1 VVFLFHPSGMD
12 VQEQPGHTKGH
23 ADAPPDT
30 PEDMRRVRTR
40 TSGQHRAGPGGMR
53 RVSQQCERLYTPDTI
68 GVVVTPVLCPAGAA
82 GVYSTSTGAP
92 GCVRVMGVPGWVA
105 VDFWSWT
112 TGGGSCLRVP
122 ALHGTRVAPRE
133 TRYAHAGGGKVF
145 SFLFRK
151 EKLRPSNER
160 IGKRTHATS
169 QGACI
174 RHRDKRADTQ
184 RQSVNSD
191 AR

>member
-1 VVFLFHPSGMD
+1 VAFLFHPSEMD
-12 VQEQPGHTKGH
+12 VQEQPGHTQGH

-105 VDFWSWT
+105 VDFGVGRQGVGLVFVCPHCMEPGLHPGRRVMPMLAAAKSFPFYFVKR
-112 TGGGSCLRVP
+112 SCALRMS
-122 ALHGTRVAPRE
+122 ALANEPMPPHKVLVFDTETSGLIPRDN
-133 TRYAHAGGGKVF
+133 R
-145 SFLFRK
+145 
-151 EKLRPSNER
+151 
-160 IGKRTHATS
+160 
-169 QGACI
+169 
-174 RHRDKRADTQ
+174 
-184 RQSVNSD
+184 
-191 AR
+191 

>member
-1 VVFLFHPSGMD
+1 MR
-12 VQEQPGHTKGH
+12 PGYGR
-23 ADAPPDT
+23 PR
-30 PEDMRRVRTR
+30 MGR
-40 TSGQHRAGPGGMR
+40 GG
-53 RVSQQCERLYTPDTI
+53 L
-68 GVVVTPVLCPAGAA
+68 
-82 GVYSTSTGAP
+82 
-92 GCVRVMGVPGWVA
+92 
-105 VDFWSWT
+105 WSWT

-184 RQSVNSD
+184 RQWQIQAHAS
-191 AR
+191 